1 MNNRTRFGSKSIL
14 KRRAYYILS
23 VWKINA
29 DVEAER
35 GKNGSHTLIRITAL
49 DSILKKVFQKNN
61 CLIYLIILKAYFK
74 ILF

>member
-29 DVEAER
+29 DVERER
-35 GKNGSHTLIRITAL
+35 KEWVTHINKDHSFRQY
-49 DSILKKVFQKNN
+49 S
-61 CLIYLIILKAYFK
+61 
-74 ILF
+74 